1 MTLYNITNDS
11 ATTISKTSI
20 PSNNQVMKIPG
31 SKQAVMSFIQNE
43 TYNEGVSPKINAIVS
58 PLIFTRAGN
67 LGAFLYAEQ
76 V

>member
-1 MTLYNITNDS
+1 
-11 ATTISKTSI
+11 
-20 PSNNQVMKIPG
+20 MKIPG
-31 SKQAVMSFIQNE
+31 SKNAIMSFIQNE
-43 TYNEGVSPKINAIVS
+43 TYNEMISPKINAIVS